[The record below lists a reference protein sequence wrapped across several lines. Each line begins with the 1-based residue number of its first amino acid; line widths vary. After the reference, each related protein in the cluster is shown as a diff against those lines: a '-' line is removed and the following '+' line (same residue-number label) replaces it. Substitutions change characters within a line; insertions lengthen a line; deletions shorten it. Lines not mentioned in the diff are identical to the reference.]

1 MGMRKNKK
9 TERHNRV
16 YERNEIAIQS
26 AIVMLIGS
34 HRGRLTAR
42 RVAKVAGLSRQTI
55 YNHSIN
61 ADSAIDEVEKRLLR
75 DFATDIDQQSERLC
89 NLIPD
94 HNTRIFYSAMVFMAR
109 KGDLFCSIC
118 SDENNRGAL
127 FQMIRLLYPKLEIA
141 WLPKGSP
148 APQIGG
154 KRVNMMVRVLSE
166 IICDWVADTGCDVRR
181 ANRYIQRLLRA
192 VNDAASNR
200 LP

>member
-1 MGMRKNKK
+1 MGMRENKK
-9 TERHNRV
+9 AERHNRV
-16 YERNEIAIQS
+16 YERNEIAIQN
-26 AIVMLIGS
+26 AIVTLIGS

-42 RVAKVAGLSRQTI
+42 RVAKAAGLSRQTV

-75 DFATDIDQQSERLC
+75 DFATGTDRQSERLC
-89 NLIPD
+89 NLVPD
-94 HNTRIFYSAMVFMAR
+94 HNTRIFYSAMVFMAH

-127 FQMIRLLYPKLEIA
+127 FQIIRLIYPKLEIA

-148 APQIGG
+148 VPQIGS

-166 IICDWVADTGCDVRR
+166 ILCDWVADTGCDVRK
-181 ANRYIQRLLRA
+181 ASRYIQRLLRA